1 MVLPIRAGLS
11 PSFLAMW
18 NRRNGT
24 AMRRVHVV
32 GRKNAGKTTLMIE
45 LIRELTGRGCRVG
58 TIKHTSHNHCIDTRG
73 KDSFRHCEA
82 GASPAALI
90 TGNATAVFLPEQHGE
105 RTYKELASFYEAC
118 HLVLVEG
125 NLETAAPKVEVWR
138 AEASGEPFALTRNDI
153 AAVIT
158 DEQIDVSVPVW
169 PRACLRTLANN
180 FLALAGVD

>member
-1 MVLPIRAGLS
+1 MVLPIRLGLS
-11 PSFLAMW
+11 SSFLAMPK
-18 NRRNGT
+18 RRNGT

-58 TIKHTSHNHCIDTRG
+58 TIKHTPHNHYIDTRG

-90 TGNATAVFLPEQHGE
+90 TGNATAIFLPEQHGE
-105 RTYKELASFYEAC
+105 RTYEELAPFYETC

-125 NLETAAPKVEVWR
+125 NLETGAPKVEVWR
-138 AEASGEPFALTRNDI
+138 AGASGEPLARTRNDI
-153 AAVIT
+153 TAVIT
-158 DEQIDVSVPVW
+158 DEEIDVSVPVW
-169 PRACLRTLANN
+169 PRTGLTTLANE
-180 FLALAGVD
+180 FLALAGLD

>member
-1 MVLPIRAGLS
+1 
-11 PSFLAMW
+11 
-18 NRRNGT
+18 
-24 AMRRVHVV
+24 MRRVHVV

-158 DEQIDVSVPVW
+158 DEQINVSVPVW

-180 FLALAGVD
+180 SLALAGVD